1 MKTNKIVLTLFLA
14 IVLVSCNNS
23 SELKFLGKNLSVS
36 CEEFEKHLE
45 KNGFKYSRQQTYE
58 GEYLGEDIGVIVD
71 KKKNGHYTHLGL
83 MLVSDDVNKSKRYY
97 EKLCEEIRKEHSGF
111 KEMEKEKDSYFSYKW
126 NGKSENVPTHNDIKE
141 YSNGA
146 GKKIS
151 ISYYKADI
159 LFMVTAIFES
169 ED

>member
-1 MKTNKIVLTLFLA
+1 MKAKNIVITLFLTT
-14 IVLVSCNNS
+14 VLVSCSNS
-23 SELKFLGKNLSVS
+23 NELKFMGKSLSVS

-71 KKKNGHYTHLGL
+71 KKKNGHYTHLTL
-83 MLVSDDVNKSKRYY
+83 MLVSDNVNKSKRYY

-111 KEMEKEKDSYFSYKW
+111 KEKDKEKDSYFSYNWK
-126 NGKSENVPTHNDIKE
+126 GKPENVPTHNDIKE
-141 YSNGA
+141 YNNGA

-159 LFMVTAIFES
+159 LLMVTAIFES